1 MRSVLP
7 LLSELTLARLLITFS
22 PGKDDDEGDRIGNF
36 QDCLIPIN
44 RVLESWNYFP
54 KYEINIYSS
63 SAKKILESSCAI
75 RLLEKKK
82 LCNLSFWKKHC
93 RATMAAENSS
103 NSAFWGFLLRFC
115 SLGPWLILSDTLYV
129 LNVALF
135 GRPRYFSVKLKILNT
150 FIQEV
155 SSCGPCEPFLKQ
167 LSSASPSVGLPVTWS
182 HPSTS
187 QTQSRKLKSN

>member
-1 MRSVLP
+1 MFLSLKLFPQISDQIYVLAAP
-7 LLSELTLARLLITFS
+7 KNPRKELC
-22 PGKDDDEGDRIGNF
+22 N
-36 QDCLIPIN
+36 
-44 RVLESWNYFP
+44 
-54 KYEINIYSS
+54 SS
-63 SAKKILESSCAI
+63 FGE
-75 RLLEKKK
+75 KK

-103 NSAFWGFLLRFC
+103 NPAFWGFLLRFC

-129 LNVALF
+129 LNVTLF

-187 QTQSRKLKSN
+187 QTQSRKLISN